1 VRGGDP
7 REMTGL
13 EHALTGLRQALDA
26 PRRHR
31 VWRWLVRHRLE
42 GVRDALA
49 GELSMEGDV
58 ALAAREQT
66 LQRERTVLLGRLAVL
81 SASVLDEPDVETV
94 RDELRRLV
102 AAAERYRQRLN
113 DLAYDSVS
121 MELGGSE

>member
-26 PRRHR
+26 PRRNR

-49 GELSMEGDV
+49 GELSREGDV

-94 RDELRRLV
+94 RDELHRLV